1 VYPRSLIQ
9 GTGIPEVV
17 DTRVTRVLTFA
28 AVLGKLKVVS
38 IKLAKSDPVGV
49 SPDSN
54 ACFKEFTEMMA
65 IYVIYLVFD

>member
-1 VYPRSLIQ
+1 LNSGIYTVSPFNN
-9 GTGIPEVV
+9 TGIPEVV
-17 DTRVTRVLTFA
+17 DTRVTRVLTLA

-54 ACFKEFTEMMA
+54 ACFKELTEMMA
-65 IYVIYLVFD
+65 I